1 MEELTNFQLK
11 LKKIK
16 MKDQI
21 RKYNNPLMDY
31 IITSEPI
38 NLISQN
44 ELE

>member
-21 RKYNNPLMDY
+21 RKYDNPLMDY

-38 NLISQN
+38 NLISLN
-44 ELE
+44 EIE